1 MPGRV
6 STTRTSRTSTAVSH
20 KSSVQSLNFRGSTA
34 SRASSTQV
42 QVPDEMPDN
51 ELRTEI
57 SSIFRDAQRTTAS
70 HRKLVITLRKIHE
83 ACCYEPTSNRKNKTN
98 SEDFDEEQFTSEFIR
113 CVLRVMPVKKSESVG
128 ERSIRFIGMFLRHAN
143 EKDNDLN
150 ADDAEEGVMV
160 ETPSSRLTAH
170 LMNTVLPLLT
180 SKDKFV
186 RYRSTQLISHIIN
199 SLDSI
204 DDDLFQLLRHGL
216 LKRIRDKEAMVRVQA
231 VLGLG
236 RLAGNEADE
245 EAEDSD
251 DDSGAGLL
259 DKLLDVL
266 QNDPSADVRRSLL
279 VNLPIL
285 PNTLPFLLERARDQD
300 PATRRALYSRLL
312 PALGDFRHLSLS
324 MREKLLRWGLRDRD
338 ENVRKAAGKLFRER
352 WIEDCAGTA
361 GSDGA
366 DEAADGEAGN
376 RELKGPSFDGLLE
389 LLERIDVVNSGV
401 ENGVALEAMKGFWE
415 GRPDYRDDVTFDDNF
430 WDTLTAESVFMA
442 RSFNDF
448 CRSEG
453 NGNFEAL
460 IEEKMPEV
468 TKLAFYLQRY
478 ITVLVETMK
487 RIATEEVMEDEEE
500 EDTVEQEFIVEQL
513 LHIARTLDYSD
524 EVGRRKM
531 FALLRQ
537 SLSVPDLPEE
547 VTKLTVEVL
556 RGICAGDAAGERE
569 FCSVVLEAVADVHD
583 TIMDEPLSE
592 DVDESFHSARSEV
605 SGDTTP
611 TRSNKS
617 SKKSGMPEED
627 DQEKAVREI
636 MVNMKCLHIVQCML
650 EHVEGNL
657 QQNVDL
663 VAMLNNLVVPA
674 VRSHEA
680 PVRERGLVCLG
691 LSSLLD
697 KSLAEE
703 NLNLFMH
710 FFAKGHSALQITA
723 LQILTDI
730 LNQHGA
736 NLLDSNPTV
745 VKMYL
750 KALKSGSKT
759 PEVQAAATVAIA
771 KLMLGRVISEAS
783 VAVDDL
789 LRTLVVLYFD
799 PSTAHNQGVRQTL
812 SYFLPVYSF
821 SRKENQ
827 DRMRK
832 VALDA
837 LHKLFEIQET
847 LDDEG
852 DTEAEMVSLSTVGA
866 HLVDWTDPR
875 KCYVSGDQ
883 LTYGNEGAK
892 KAVNGDVHLEFARD
906 LLEKLGSNVPKE
918 EKKTLAPLLAKLYI
932 SPASTEPLIREIY
945 QEVSIAIEDKLI
957 SDATGRNALYKIHV
971 SLGKIVN
978 NMPEKGT
985 TRMKSSTPL
994 AEDKPSLGDDE
1005 SEEKTEILKVEAEAE
1020 VEVEKEDEAT
1030 ALTAGVEGSRLTQ
1043 GHLPS
1048 IINWQ
1053 FSTPAIYILIKSTS
1067 SAKRLLSLRTLS
1079 FVKMEQLT
1087 KLSPDESPNSE
1098 TNLSNKPPSESTSNV
1113 SSSALSNTAEE
1124 ASTVTT
1130 STAVSH
1136 SPVMTTSPNSFV
1148 PNTYGHLI
1156 TTTGPDDESD
1166 VAMIERIQSDLD
1178 HSREPLTAE
1187 EKETHEWLEENLEM
1201 HWGSFAGSIHS
1212 EMEENLRCEH
1222 CKELPR
1228 KNVCHQTPPSLEQK
1242 LLDVIGWRPDD
1253 YRMPLEGYLESITPK
1268 LQALEKE
1275 YYGLV
1280 FKGGCEITTGETAKN
1295 PER

>member
-6 STTRTSRTSTAVSH
+6 STARSSRTSAAVSH
-20 KSSVQSLNFRGSTA
+20 KSSVQTLNSRASTA
-34 SRASSTQV
+34 SRISSPYIE
-42 QVPDEMPDN
+42 VPGETPEN
-51 ELRTEI
+51 ELRTQI
-57 SSIFRDAQRTTAS
+57 STIFRDAQRNTAS
-70 HRKLVITLRKIHE
+70 HRKLVINLRKIQE
-83 ACCYEPTSNRKNKTN
+83 ACCYEPTHNNRKNKTGA
-98 SEDFDEEQFTSEFIR
+98 EDFDEEQFIYEFTR

-128 ERSIRFIGMFLRHAN
+128 ERSIRFIGLFLRHAN
-143 EKDNDLN
+143 EKDNELN
-150 ADDAEEGVMV
+150 ADDADDTGIMV
-160 ETPSSRLTAH
+160 ETPSSRLTSH
-170 LMNTVLPLLT
+170 LMSTVLPLLT
-180 SKDKFV
+180 SKEKFV
-186 RYRSTQLISHIIN
+186 RYRATQLVSHIIN

-236 RLAGNEADE
+236 RLAGNEADG

-251 DDSGAGLL
+251 DESGAGLL
-259 DKLLDVL
+259 EKLLDVL

-361 GSDGA
+361 EGNVE
-366 DEAADGEAGN
+366 DEAAGGEAAKK
-376 RELKGPSFDGLLE
+376 EPKGPSFDGLLE

-415 GRPDYRDDVTFDDNF
+415 GRPDYRDEVTFDDNF
-430 WDTLTAESVFMA
+430 WDTLTAESVFVA

-453 NGNFEAL
+453 NGKFEAL

-478 ITVLVETMK
+478 VTVLIEALK
-487 RIATEEVMEDEEE
+487 RIATQEVLEDEEE

-556 RGICAGDAAGERE
+556 RGICADDAAGERE

-583 TIMDEPLSE
+583 TIMDEPASE
-592 DVDESFHSARSEV
+592 DADESFHSARSEV

-617 SKKSGMPEED
+617 LKKSETSEEE

-650 EHVEGNL
+650 ENVEGNL

-691 LSSLLD
+691 LCSLLD

-710 FFAKGHSALQITA
+710 FFSKGHSALQITA

-736 NLLDSNPTV
+736 NLLDTNPTL
-745 VKMYL
+745 VKVYL

-759 PEVQAAATVAIA
+759 PEVQAAATVAIS

-837 LHKLFEIQET
+837 LHKLFEVKES

-852 DTEAEMVSLSTVGA
+852 DTETEMVSLSTIGA

-875 KCYVSGDQ
+875 KCYIPGNQ
-883 LTYGNEGAK
+883 LTLGDEGSK

-906 LLEKLGSNVPKE
+906 LLEKLGSNI
-918 EKKTLAPLLAKLYI
+918 TSTFPLLHNSVSVTNK
-932 SPASTEPLIREIY
+932 SIRRRK
-945 QEVSIAIEDKLI
+945 ED
-957 SDATGRNALYKIHV
+957 AR
-971 SLGKIVN
+971 
-978 NMPEKGT
+978 
-985 TRMKSSTPL
+985 SSTRQ
-994 AEDKPSLGDDE
+994 
-1005 SEEKTEILKVEAEAE
+1005 T
-1020 VEVEKEDEAT
+1020 T
-1030 ALTAGVEGSRLTQ
+1030 
-1043 GHLPS
+1043 HLPC
-1048 IINWQ
+1048 
-1053 FSTPAIYILIKSTS
+1053 
-1067 SAKRLLSLRTLS
+1067 
-1079 FVKMEQLT
+1079 
-1087 KLSPDESPNSE
+1087 
-1098 TNLSNKPPSESTSNV
+1098 
-1113 SSSALSNTAEE
+1113 
-1124 ASTVTT
+1124 
-1130 STAVSH
+1130 
-1136 SPVMTTSPNSFV
+1136 
-1148 PNTYGHLI
+1148 
-1156 TTTGPDDESD
+1156 
-1166 VAMIERIQSDLD
+1166 LD
-1178 HSREPLTAE
+1178 
-1187 EKETHEWLEENLEM
+1187 
-1201 HWGSFAGSIHS
+1201 
-1212 EMEENLRCEH
+1212 
-1222 CKELPR
+1222 
-1228 KNVCHQTPPSLEQK
+1228 
-1242 LLDVIGWRPDD
+1242 
-1253 YRMPLEGYLESITPK
+1253 
-1268 LQALEKE
+1268 
-1275 YYGLV
+1275 
-1280 FKGGCEITTGETAKN
+1280 
-1295 PER
+1295 